1 MDNLSQV
8 QRSLTMARIRSR
20 DTKPEMIV
28 RQLIHRLG
36 FRYRLHDSSLPG
48 RPDIV
53 LRRLKKI
60 VLVNG
65 CFWHRHRCKLG
76 KPIPAT
82 HRAYWLG
89 KLQKNVERDRR
100 NRELLRRGGW
110 QVLVLW
116 ECWMN
121 RPDALAARLAHF
133 LSE

>member
-1 MDNLSQV
+1 MDNLSQF
-8 QRSLTMARIRSR
+8 QRSVTMARIRSR

-28 RQLIHRLG
+28 RHLIHRLG

-53 LRRLKKI
+53 LRKRKKI

-65 CFWHRHRCKLG
+65 CFWHRHRCRLG
-76 KPIPAT
+76 RPVPAT
-82 HRAYWLG
+82 NRAYWLA

-100 NRELLRRGGW
+100 NRGLLRRGGW

-116 ECWMN
+116 ECWTR